1 VRRDPGILCSDLLQ
15 VGINNMKTK
24 NVIEAPEWDVL
35 VEKTYGRPYK
45 LQQQDGCRG
54 RGTEEITVPSEA
66 SDHERES
73 VPEEVNHEE
82 MGVSFKAWLA
92 RDPKK
97 KLPDQDADYQLELW
111 WERNFY
117 PDLQMVAND
126 LHAKG
131 LLEAGNHTLLIDW

>member
-1 VRRDPGILCSDLLQ
+1 
-15 VGINNMKTK
+15 MKTIK
-24 NVIEAPEWDVL
+24 VIDVQEWDAL
-35 VEKTYGRPYK
+35 VEQTYGRPYK

-54 RGTEEITVPSEA
+54 RGTEEITVPAEA
-66 SDHERES
+66 SDHERET
-73 VPEEVNHEE
+73 VPEEVNHKE
-82 MGVSFKAWLA
+82 MGVSFKAWLE

-97 KLPDQDADYQLELW
+97 KLPEQDADYQLDLW

-131 LLEAGNHTLLIDW
+131 LLEAGNHTILIDW

>member
-1 VRRDPGILCSDLLQ
+1 
-15 VGINNMKTK
+15 MKTK
-24 NVIEAPEWDVL
+24 KIIEVSEWDAL
-35 VEKTYGRPYK
+35 VVKTYGRPYK

-54 RGTEEITVPSEA
+54 RGTEEITVPAEA
-66 SDHERES
+66 SDYERES

-92 RDPKK
+92 RKPKK
-97 KLPDQDADYQLELW
+97 KLPDQDADYQLKLW

-131 LLEAGNHTLLIDW
+131 LLAAGEHTILIDW